1 MRGGTFKNWD
11 KYLAQATWLVN
22 TRGSINQAG
31 LAQSDLLQTV
41 EVDKV
46 PVVILGD
53 HEGLALFWFRLPPAT
68 KAPRGRP
75 SPRRGAEENGKKQAE
90 TGGSG

>member
-1 MRGGTFKNWD
+1 MGRIRYLHYLVFNNSLNLKSNNAYLSLFTTKNKTMLELLIVSWNIFLS
-11 KYLAQATWLVN
+11 KEHAVVMVWL
-22 TRGSINQAG
+22 R
-31 LAQSDLLQTV
+31 
-41 EVDKV
+41 
-46 PVVILGD
+46 
-53 HEGLALFWFRLPPAT
+53 PAT